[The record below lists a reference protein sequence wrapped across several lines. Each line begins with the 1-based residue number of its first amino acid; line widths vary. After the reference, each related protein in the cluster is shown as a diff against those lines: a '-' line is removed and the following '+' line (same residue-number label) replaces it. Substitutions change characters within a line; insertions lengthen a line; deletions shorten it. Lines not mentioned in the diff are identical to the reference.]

1 MLAFVVILALT
12 VLVWFAVAM
21 SEVCKNTIVV
31 KVEMTGFDRSQY
43 AVVQIDSVM
52 NVQVESTGFNAL
64 LYSLKKQPVVL
75 RVNMNNEGVRH
86 FTRQG
91 EHGEQICRS
100 VAVKDLGLRL
110 SQEEN
115 GNDSLRL
122 VLSER
127 KSKVFRV
134 DISEVKTT
142 FAEGYGLYGEPTVTP
157 SEVTLYGDED
167 VLSKIE
173 RVGVKPLEIKDLK
186 SDGTFSL
193 VLDTTW
199 HSSDVFASTDK
210 VTLTVPVEQYV
221 EREYEIPI
229 AVEGIDSLMRMNLYP
244 DKATL
249 RVWVPRSDVAS
260 MSAERFTVSVD
271 YRDVIAH
278 SSRLKTRLTR
288 FPQKVRVH
296 SLTPEEVK
304 FVVIK

>member
-1 MLAFVVILALT
+1 
-12 VLVWFAVAM
+12 
-21 SEVCKNTIVV
+21 
-31 KVEMTGFDRSQY
+31 
-43 AVVQIDSVM
+43 M

-100 VAVKDLGLRL
+100 VAVKDLGNQLSTELSKMGLRL